1 MLTLSKP
8 EAAARLFAQAQE
20 DAERRRKFYQFM
32 HSRNLK
38 TENAPATL
46 PVQSV
51 GQIEGIKSDMV

>member
-38 TENAPATL
+38 TESAPATL
-46 PVQSV
+46 PVQFAAP
-51 GQIEGIKSDMV
+51 EPPPA